1 MNKNIYNKVFKHI
14 NIPILLIKNSS
25 VIKANNKCLN
35 IFNYKNIE
43 KLNQNE
49 TCQNIL
55 NELLKN
61 KNKKIY
67 KKFEK
72 DDNNLLFEITLKVID
87 KLNDI
92 YLIQLN
98 SIENKN
104 LYKRINNLS
113 TQNREIFDNASEA
126 IVILNNESI
135 ILDINKPFE
144 NLFGFS
150 RKEAIGKDIDELIVP
165 DNKKNEAKNL
175 FTHVLNN
182 EKLNVYKTRITKD
195 KEEIKVEIINHP
207 ITLENDNKAN
217 YIIYRDVTEKT
228 KVKKELKEKKA
239 FLNQLFNKAFISI
252 AFLDLNENIIEVN
265 PMFEKTFKYKQ
276 KDIIGKN
283 INDLI
288 IPPSEKKESKT
299 YKHEVLNNKNIHKKV
314 QRINKYGKEIN
325 VELFGTT
332 VIVNGEVSGLF
343 AMYKDIRKE
352 VKNFEKLREQRAYF
366 KDLFDKSPEAIALLN
381 KNNKIVNINTSFKK
395 LFKYNLDEVKN
406 KSIDDVIVPEK
417 YLDQAEQYTS
427 HVVNKKTSISKVALR
442 EDKFGNKIHVDI
454 LAYPISLNKDSLGI
468 YAIYKDITDRIK
480 KTKKIKHL
488 AYRDKL
494 TNAYNRSKFYIIV
507 EKEINKFNKKNN
519 YNLSF
524 ILFDVDLFKNI
535 NDNYGHH
542 IGDEILK
549 EITSVVNN
557 TKRKKDIFFRWGGDE
572 FVLLCKNTTL
582 KKAQKIG
589 KSLDKAI
596 KNYQFTH
603 AIDVSVSFGCST
615 FKGDLDQLIIEA
627 DKKMYQCKTKKRK
640 N

>member
-1 MNKNIYNKVFKHI
+1 MDIKVYEKIFNSI
-14 NIPILLIKNSS
+14 NVPILLIKNSS

-35 IFNYKNIE
+35 IFNYEKFE

-49 TCQNIL
+49 IFKNIL
-55 NELLKN
+55 KELLKH

-72 DDNNLLFEITLKVID
+72 DDNNLLFEITLKTVD
-87 KLNDI
+87 KSNEI

-98 SIENKN
+98 PIEDQN
-104 LYKRINNLS
+104 LYQRINNLS

-135 ILDINKPFE
+135 VLDINKPFE
-144 NLFGFS
+144 DLFGFS
-150 RKEAIGKDIDELIVP
+150 RKEALGKDIDDLIVP
-165 DNKKNEAKNL
+165 PNEKNEAKKL
-175 FTHVLNN
+175 FNHVLNN
-182 EKLNVYKTRITKD
+182 EKLNVYKTRVTKNN
-195 KEEIKVEIINHP
+195 KEVKVEIINHP

-228 KVKKELKEKKA
+228 KVQNELKEKKA
-239 FLNQLFNKAFISI
+239 FLNQLFNKAFIPI
-252 AFLDLNENIIEVN
+252 AFLDKQENIIEVN
-265 PMFEKTFKYKQ
+265 PMFEETFKYKQ
-276 KDIIGKN
+276 ENIVGKN

-288 IPPSEKKESKT
+288 VPKNHQKEAKNYKYEVFNNNTIHRKT
-299 YKHEVLNNKNIHKKV
+299 
-314 QRINKYGKEIN
+314 QRINKYGEIIN
-325 VELFGTT
+325 VELFGTP
-332 VIVNGEVSGLF
+332 VIVNNKINGLF

-352 VKNFEKLREQRAYF
+352 VKNFKKLKEQRAYF

-381 KNNKIVNINTSFKK
+381 KDNKIVNINTSFKK
-395 LFKYNLDEVKN
+395 LFKYKLEEVKN

-417 YLDQAEQYTS
+417 YLDQAQQYTS
-427 HVVNKKTSISKVALR
+427 HVVNKKDSLSKVAIR

-494 TNAYNRSKFYIIV
+494 TSAFNRSKFYIIV
-507 EKEINKFNKKNN
+507 DKEIDKFKNKNN
-519 YNLSF
+519 YHFSF
-524 ILFDVDLFKNI
+524 VLFDVDLFKNI

-549 EITSVVNN
+549 EITYVVDN
-557 TKRKKDIFFRWGGDE
+557 TKRKKDVFFRWGGDE
-572 FVLLCKNTTL
+572 FVLLCKNTNL
-582 KKAQKIG
+582 KKAQNIG
-589 KSLDKAI
+589 KTLDKSI
-596 KNYQFTH
+596 KNHRFTH

-627 DKKMYQCKTKKRK
+627 DKKMYQCKTKKRQ
-640 N
+640 